1 MSVRSALLAFV
12 AIALLVGGGL
22 LSQAVANERM
32 PRDLGLTGLQRV
44 ELDLGEPGPSIGDV
58 AVSDAV
64 VTENGSSIGQGT
76 SFSIIVRIDPAQ
88 QIEDRITSLGLT
100 LGDGSTLLALGKT
113 SGSEMDADAGMNDA
127 RVLPIVGGTGSLAGL
142 KGQVTFSRAGMAEFL
157 ITVDIV
163 D

>member
-64 VTENGSSIGQGT
+64 VTENG
-76 SFSIIVRIDPAQ
+76 
-88 QIEDRITSLGLT
+88 
-100 LGDGSTLLALGKT
+100 
-113 SGSEMDADAGMNDA
+113 
-127 RVLPIVGGTGSLAGL
+127 
-142 KGQVTFSRAGMAEFL
+142 
-157 ITVDIV
+157 
-163 D
+163 